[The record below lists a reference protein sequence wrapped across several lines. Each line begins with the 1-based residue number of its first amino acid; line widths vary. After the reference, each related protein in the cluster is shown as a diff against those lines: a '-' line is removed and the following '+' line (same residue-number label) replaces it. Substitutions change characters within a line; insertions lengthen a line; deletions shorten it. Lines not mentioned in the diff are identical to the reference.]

1 MAVRYSWEGLRVL
14 LCFILGNYEDVYLP
28 VVYISFSSQS

>member
-14 LCFILGNYEDVYLP
+14 LRFILGNYEDV
-28 VVYISFSSQS
+28 